1 MYHLYMKYIYIKYY
15 LAILVQESVR
25 HGRIQNK
32 VMIKVK
38 FYIKNIALIRGNR
51 FIVSV
56 FLSDETK

>member
-38 FYIKNIALIRGNR
+38 FYIKNITLIRGNR